1 MTAHE
6 NYIKP
11 GQNKAW
17 KVGKL
22 EQLFRR
28 SGLFRWPL
36 ARHDRAIINGGL
48 QDNWRG
54 NAADGS
60 MFLAAAHADSAQS
73 PSFNNFSWL
82 RDLRARGGNDARTAA
97 RSLIKSWLDKNGN
110 WHPER
115 WQPDVMGTRV
125 ANLLFCYGWYGES
138 ASEDFQNKLA
148 ESIARQAHCLA
159 LDWRRLSNKD
169 SQITTLKGLA
179 IAEAALGCSQDEMQA
194 LIDIAM
200 PRIEARLFDDS
211 GHKSR
216 MPETHFHML
225 RDLIELR
232 SAVVFAGLGEDKTL
246 DNIII
251 KMGTICRMWRHGN
264 GSFTHMNGAGIA
276 SAELIDETLARA
288 GSRGKVLQHA
298 PYSGFMRLSSGR
310 STIIMDTGTP
320 CNEADITGFGTLGFE
335 FSFGS
340 TLLIVNSGQPPV
352 AANLHRL
359 LCTTA
364 AHSTLSL
371 DGQNSS
377 SPADNRMATTSDI
390 EFGQVD
396 GGLMTTASHSGY
408 EKSHGIVHH
417 RTLYLATN
425 GGNLRGA
432 DRLEYT
438 GAPGELPRQAI
449 IRFHLHP
456 KVSAAVLGNGRVL
469 MKIRGNRIGWIF
481 KAGKCSVAIDTSIYF
496 DAGVRQSAQ
505 QIVLT
510 APMTTIRSIGSQDI
524 KWAFQRNDTV

>member
-1 MTAHE
+1 MTAHGH
-6 NYIKP
+6 NIKP
-11 GQNKAW
+11 GHEQAW

-36 ARHDRAIINGGL
+36 ARHGHAIINGGL

-54 NAADGS
+54 NAADGAV
-60 MFLAAAHADSAQS
+60 FLAAAHSDHAHI
-73 PSFNNFSWL
+73 PSFHTFNWL
-82 RDLRARGGNDARTAA
+82 RDLRARGGNDARTMA
-97 RSLIKSWLDKNGN
+97 RGLIENWLDKHGN

-115 WQPDVMGTRV
+115 WQPDIMGTRV

-138 ASEDFQNKLA
+138 ASEDFQTKLA

-169 SQITTLKGLA
+169 NQITALKGLA
-179 IAEAALGCSQDEMQA
+179 IAEAALGCSQDDMQA

-232 SAVVFAGLGEDKTL
+232 SAVAFAGLGEDKML
-246 DNIII
+246 ADIIA

-264 GSFTHMNGAGIA
+264 GSFTHMNGAGIVA
-276 SAELIDETLARA
+276 PDLIDETLARA
-288 GSRGKVLQHA
+288 GSRGKVLQFA
-298 PYSGFMRLSSGR
+298 PYSGFLRFSSGR
-310 STIIMDTGTP
+310 STIIMDNGTP
-320 CNEADITGFGTLGFE
+320 SSDAYVTGFGTLGFE
-335 FSFGS
+335 FGFGS
-340 TLLIVNSGQPPV
+340 TLLIVNPGQPPV
-352 AANLHRL
+352 ATDFHRL
-359 LCTTA
+359 LCSTS

-377 SPADNRMATTSDI
+377 SPADNRIASTSNI

-417 RTLYLATN
+417 RTLYLTTN

-456 KVSAAVLGNGRVL
+456 KVSAAMLGNGRVL

-481 KAGKCSVAIDTSIYF
+481 KAGQCNVSIDTSIYF
-496 DAGVRQSAQ
+496 DAGIRQSAQ

-510 APMTTIRSIGSQDI
+510 APITNIRSVGSQDI